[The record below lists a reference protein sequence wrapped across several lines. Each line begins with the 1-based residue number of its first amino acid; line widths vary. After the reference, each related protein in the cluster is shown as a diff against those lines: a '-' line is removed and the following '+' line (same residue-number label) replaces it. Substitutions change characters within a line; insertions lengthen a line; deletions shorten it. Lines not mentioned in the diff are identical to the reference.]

1 MKIRVL
7 ILLFSMTLMGCQ
19 SAYYSAW
26 EKLGVEKR
34 DILADRVESAKSAQE
49 DAQAEFTSALEQ
61 LSQLISFDGGE
72 LQNTYEALKDQYES
86 SLNSAERVG
95 SRINSIE
102 NVADALFDEWED
114 ELSQY
119 TNESLRRSSEQQ
131 LKSTKR
137 RYQTLLKTMHKAE
150 SSMQPVLATLNDN
163 VLYLKHNLNASAV
176 GALQNE
182 LSQVQKDVKTLITE
196 MNIAI
201 AQSEEFITL
210 LNKN

>member
-1 MKIRVL
+1 MNHI
-7 ILLFSMTLMGCQ
+7 I
-19 SAYYSAW
+19 
-26 EKLGVEKR
+26 EH
-34 DILADRVESAKSAQE
+34 
-49 DAQAEFTSALEQ
+49 
-61 LSQLISFDGGE
+61 
-72 LQNTYEALKDQYES
+72 S
-86 SLNSAERVG
+86 SLSRPSVYKYYKNKHEAVVDAFSREVMRLSRELSEVMAEYTQ
-95 SRINSIE
+95 
-102 NVADALFDEWED
+102 LED
-114 ELSQY
+114 KFVYGLMFAFQEVPLNTMIRMIFTDNKELSQY
-119 TNESLRRSSEQQ
+119 INESLRRSSEQQ

-137 RYQTLLKTMHKAE
+137 RYQTLLKTMRKAE

-201 AQSEEFITL
+201 AQSEEFLTL